1 MVRWSL
7 CEGRLNIKKRKKQ
20 SVPGKMVVVV
30 RWSFYGRSFWPGGT
44 VCVCVSFL
52 FLSHMVHF
60 FMKQDFR
67 YEPSVISII
76 QISNLIQG

>member
-44 VCVCVSFL
+44 VPGIKNLVSL
-52 FLSHMVHF
+52 
-60 FMKQDFR
+60 KI
-67 YEPSVISII
+67 SVS
-76 QISNLIQG
+76 

>member
-30 RWSFYGRSFWPGGT
+30 RWSFYGRSFWSGGT
-44 VCVCVSFL
+44 VVLPFL
-52 FLSHMVHF
+52 IFTVIFLLCRF
-60 FMKQDFR
+60 EFCFLDF
-67 YEPSVISII
+67 
-76 QISNLIQG
+76 Q

>member
-44 VCVCVSFL
+44 VTALRDAAVDRE
-52 FLSHMVHF
+52 
-60 FMKQDFR
+60 K
-67 YEPSVISII
+67 
-76 QISNLIQG
+76 